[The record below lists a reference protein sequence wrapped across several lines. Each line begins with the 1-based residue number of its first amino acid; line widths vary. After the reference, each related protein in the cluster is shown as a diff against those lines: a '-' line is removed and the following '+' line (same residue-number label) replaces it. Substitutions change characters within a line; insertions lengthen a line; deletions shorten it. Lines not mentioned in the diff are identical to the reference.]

1 MLVYHPAYDAYHCLF
16 RLLAILEK
24 QPRMEIDRLRILD
37 FVLCFPGVVTTFK
50 LPQKSAGLRRRAKLI
65 ENAYRTSLS
74 PKATFTTLTA
84 SQDGALSCLAAASF
98 VAPNQLLERVVE
110 RTSAPLPQELH
121 VRTQEFHAREAFFF
135 QQVLPA
141 LFDIELS
148 GPNGLKARSGLIE
161 HRYDTL

>member
-16 RLLAILEK
+16 RLLTILEK
-24 QPRMEIDRLRILD
+24 QPRMEVDRLRILD
-37 FVLCFPGVVTTFK
+37 FVLCFPAVVATFK
-50 LPQKSAGLRRRAKLI
+50 LSQKSAGLRRPAKLE
-65 ENAYRTSLS
+65 ENAYRTPLS

-98 VAPNQLLERVVE
+98 VAPNQLREKVVE

-121 VRTQEFHAREAFFF
+121 SLAQAFHAREAFFF
-135 QQVLPA
+135 QQALPA

-148 GPNGLKARSGLIE
+148 GPDGLKARSGLIE